1 MERDLNNPG
10 LHSALRR
17 VKEIGLLE
25 HLEERFL
32 DNPFCLTMVVQNAKC
47 DPKHEPRVP
56 VEEKIQRVR
65 ITCTEKSHHLFITGT
80 LHYGSFRHADTAC
93 STPVPNDRK

>member
-1 MERDLNNPG
+1 
-10 LHSALRR
+10 
-17 VKEIGLLE
+17 
-25 HLEERFL
+25 
-32 DNPFCLTMVVQNAKC
+32 
-47 DPKHEPRVP
+47 VP